1 VAASASR
8 GRGSNPI
15 NLLVVTG
22 TGTGVGKTVVTAA
35 VAALAGERGEKVAVV
50 KPVQTGTAAGE
61 PGDLAEVQRLAGVA
75 DTHELARFPDP
86 LSPEAAARISGRP
99 ALELARAA
107 SDVRALAASRDRVLV
122 EGAGGLLVR
131 YHPDGSTLA
140 DLARLLA
147 APVLVVTTPGLGTLN
162 HTALTLEALAS
173 RGLPLAGLVVG
184 SWPGSPGLA
193 ERSNIG
199 DLESLAGEPLSGVLP
214 AGAGRL
220 GRATFRRAA
229 AAGLGPSLGG
239 HFDPAI
245 FRNEHAVA
253 KEFT

>member
-1 VAASASR
+1 
-8 GRGSNPI
+8 
-15 NLLVVTG
+15 
-22 TGTGVGKTVVTAA
+22 VVTAA
-35 VAALAGERGEKVAVV
+35 VAALASARGEKVAVI
-50 KPVQTGTAAGE
+50 KPAQTGVAAGE
-61 PGDLAEVQRLAGVA
+61 PGDLDEVVRLAGTG

-99 ALELARAA
+99 ALDLARAA

-131 YHPDGSTLA
+131 YHPDGGTLA
-140 DLARLLA
+140 DLACLLA

-173 RGLPLAGLVVG
+173 RGLALAGLVIG

-199 DLESLAGEPLSGVLP
+199 DLESLAGGPLAGVLP

-220 GRATFRRAA
+220 GRAAFRHAA
-229 AAGLGPSLGG
+229 AAGLGSSLGG
-239 HFDPAI
+239 HFDPAG
-245 FRNEHAVA
+245 FRKEHMVV

>member
-1 VAASASR
+1 MAASASR
-8 GRGSNPI
+8 SRGSSPI
-15 NLLVVTG
+15 SILVVTG

-50 KPVQTGTAAGE
+50 KPAQTGTATAE

-75 DTHELARFPDP
+75 DTHELARFPGP

-99 ALELARAA
+99 PLELAQAA
-107 SDVRALAASRDRVLV
+107 SDVRALAASRDLVLV

-131 YHPDGSTLA
+131 YHPDGGTLA

-173 RGLPLAGLVVG
+173 RGLALAGLVIG

-193 ERSNIG
+193 DRSNIG
-199 DLESLAGEPLSGVLP
+199 DLESLAGVPLAGVLP

-220 GRATFRRAA
+220 GRAAFRRAA

-245 FRNEHAVA
+245 FRKEHAVA